1 MPKKKGGK
9 KDSITG
15 MRIGNGLTILSDK
28 TYAHDSPE
36 IEKLVSE
43 SDATY
48 SPDGGTEWEFE
59 FSKKAIII
67 SSKTTNQLTIQG
79 QEQTTPNWS
88 RRTVGIGK
96 FKADKNGMLKKATIK
111 ESSDWNWHPE
121 KLPTTTHGGSP
132 ASDLIMGFKN
142 KSKLTA
148 QKIEIYP
155 IGIVIA
161 LTAAPASYEYD
172 SMIDASLASQ
182 YNTFD
187 EFKSLKSSKYFEN
200 GWWDNP
206 IETNLI

>member
-9 KDSITG
+9 RDSITG

-36 IEKLVSE
+36 IEKLVGK

-67 SSKTTNQLTIQG
+67 SSKTTNQLTIRG
-79 QEQTTPNWS
+79 QEQATPNWS
-88 RRTVGIGK
+88 RRTVGTGK
-96 FKADKNGMLKKATIK
+96 FKAGKDGMLKKATIK
-111 ESSDWNWHPE
+111 ESCDWNWSPADP
-121 KLPTTTHGGSP
+121 PTTTNAGGP
-132 ASDLIMGFKN
+132 ASDRIMGFRK
-142 KSKLTA
+142 KSKFTA
-148 QKIEIYP
+148 EKIEIYP
-155 IGIVIA
+155 IGIVMA
-161 LTAAPASYEYD
+161 LTAAPASYEYN
-172 SMIDASLASQ
+172 SRIQASLASE

-187 EFKSLKSSKYFEN
+187 EFESLKSSKYFEN

>member
-9 KDSITG
+9 RDSITG
-15 MRIGNGLTILSDK
+15 MRIGNGLTIFSDK

-36 IEKLVSE
+36 IEKLVGESE
-43 SDATY
+43 ATY

-67 SSKTTNQLTIQG
+67 SSKTTNQLTIRG

-88 RRTVGIGK
+88 RRTVGTGK
-96 FKADKNGMLKKATIK
+96 FKAGKDGMLKKATIK
-111 ESSDWNWHPE
+111 ESCDWNWSPADP
-121 KLPTTTHGGSP
+121 PTTTNAGGP
-132 ASDLIMGFKN
+132 ASDTIMGFRN
-142 KSKLTA
+142 KSKFTSE
-148 QKIEIYP
+148 KIEIYP
-155 IGIVIA
+155 MSIVIA

-172 SMIDASLASQ
+172 SRIQASLASQ

>member
-15 MRIGNGLTILSDK
+15 MRIGNGLTIFSDK
-28 TYAHDSPE
+28 TYAHNSPE
-36 IEKLVSE
+36 IEKLVGK

-48 SPDGGTEWEFE
+48 SSDGGTEWEFE

-67 SSKTTNQLTIQG
+67 SSKTTNQLTTRG
-79 QEQTTPNWS
+79 QDTTSPNWS

-96 FKADKNGMLKKATIK
+96 FKAGKDGMLKKATIQ
-111 ESSDWNWHPE
+111 ESSDWSWSPA
-121 KLPTTTHGGSP
+121 KPPTTTNTGGP
-132 ASDLIMGFKN
+132 ASDRIMGFRN
-142 KSKLTA
+142 KSKFTA
-148 QKIEIYP
+148 EKIEIYP

-172 SMIDASLASQ
+172 SMIQASLASQ

>member
-28 TYAHDSPE
+28 TYTHDSPE
-36 IEKLVSE
+36 IEKLVGE

-67 SSKTTNQLTIQG
+67 SSKTTNQLTIRG
-79 QEQTTPNWS
+79 QEQATPNWS
-88 RRTVGIGK
+88 RRTVGTGK
-96 FKADKNGMLKKATIK
+96 FKAGKDGMLKKATIK
-111 ESSDWNWHPE
+111 ESCDWNWYPE

-132 ASDLIMGFKN
+132 ASDLIMGFSN

-155 IGIVIA
+155 ISIVIA
-161 LTAAPASYEYD
+161 LTAAPASYEYN
-172 SMIDASLASQ
+172 SRIQASLASQ

-200 GWWDNP
+200 G
-206 IETNLI
+206 